1 MASRRDAVDLHA
13 GSLLDRLI
21 DDEADARGDG
31 APSFARLKD
40 GLRRDLEDVLNT
52 RRRFLRPPK
61 ALDELDRSLLSY
73 GLADFTNEQLTS
85 LSFRQDFSEEVELVL
100 RRLEPRITVHEVLFL
115 ENGDALDRRL
125 RFRIVGAVRLGG
137 ERQSLSFDS
146 YVDPVEGAIVVR
158 E

>member
-1 MASRRDAVDLHA
+1 MPPRRDAADLHA

-21 DDEADARGDG
+21 DDEPNGRGED
-31 APSFARLKD
+31 APSFARLRD
-40 GLRRDLEDVLNT
+40 GLRRDLEDLLNT

-61 ALDELDRSLLSY
+61 ALDQLDRSLLAY
-73 GLADFTNEQLTS
+73 GLSDFTNEQLTS
-85 LSFRQDFSEEVELVL
+85 LSFRQDFSEEVELLL
-100 RRLEPRITVHEVLFL
+100 RRLEPRIAVHEVLFL
-115 ENGDALDRRL
+115 ENGDPLDRRL
-125 RFRIVGAVRLGG
+125 RFRIVGAVQLGG

>member
-1 MASRRDAVDLHA
+1 MPPRRDIAELHA

-21 DDEADARGDG
+21 DDESDRRSDG

-61 ALDELDRSLLSY
+61 ALDQLDRSLLAY
-73 GLADFTNEQLTS
+73 GLSDFTNESLSS
-85 LSFRQDFSEEVELVL
+85 LSFRQDFSEEVEQVL
-100 RRLEPRITVHEVLFL
+100 RRLEPRITVHEVQFID
-115 ENGDALDRRL
+115 NADPLDRRL
-125 RFRIVGAVRLGG
+125 RFRIIGAVQLGG

-158 E
+158 D

>member
-1 MASRRDAVDLHA
+1 MPPRRDAPDLHA

-21 DDEADARGDG
+21 DDETDGRGDG
-31 APSFARLKD
+31 TPSFARLKD
-40 GLRRDLEDVLNT
+40 GLRRDLEDLLNT

-61 ALDELDRSLLSY
+61 ALDQLDRSLLAY

-85 LSFRQDFSEEVELVL
+85 LSFRQDFSDEVEHLV
-100 RRLEPRITVHEVLFL
+100 RRLEPRITVHEVQFL
-115 ENGDALDRRL
+115 ENGDPLDRRL
-125 RFRIVGAVRLGG
+125 RFRIIGAVQLGG

-158 E
+158 D